1 MTDKIPS
8 KTIPTI
14 PVIEWEKIVKESE
27 SAHKILTSPDFE
39 FIRNY
44 LHKAK
49 DSIILMFATNSI
61 KDAVETT
68 SEVSKDGISHSKSIK
83 TTKEEQMNEMAGVIK
98 FIDKLFGDLE
108 ELSKQKDEYLDLADK
123 KQLNILVD
131 KEDAKG

>member
-1 MTDKIPS
+1 MNDKIPS
-8 KTIPTI
+8 KNIPTI
-14 PVIEWEKIVKESE
+14 PTIEWEKIVKESE
-27 SAHKILTSPDFE
+27 SANKILNSPDFE

-49 DSIILMFATNSI
+49 DSIILLFATNAI
-61 KDAVETT
+61 KDLVETET
-68 SEVSKDGISHSKSIK
+68 NSQTGYSKSIK

-98 FIDKLFGDLE
+98 FIDKLFSDLE
-108 ELSKQKDEYLDLADK
+108 ELSKQKDKYLDLADK